1 MRAKDIMTKDPQ
13 CCGREDTARRAA
25 EVMRDY
31 DCGVIPVIDESRR
44 VIGVITDRDL
54 AVRGIAAGK
63 GPETRLAEL
72 MTPNARTSGA
82 DDDLRDVER
91 QMAELQIRR
100 IPIVDAGG
108 RCLGIISQAD
118 IARAAGKGD
127 NGVSEEEIAL
137 VVEQISEPAHRSR
150 SRGAEGTSERKS
162 DMTSEDQPVQQQF

>member
-1 MRAKDIMTKDPQ
+1 MRAKDIMTRDPQ

-44 VIGVITDRDL
+44 VIGVIAIVGRS
-54 AVRGIAAGK
+54 A
-63 GPETRLAEL
+63 AEL
-72 MTPNARTSGA
+72 LKILPGMVPLGGSNGA
-82 DDDLRDVER
+82 PAFNGEGDDLRDVER
-91 QMAELQIRR
+91 KMAELQIRR

-150 SRGAEGTSERKS
+150 SRGPEGTSERKS
-162 DMTSEDQPVQQQF
+162 EMTSEDQPVQQQF

>member
-1 MRAKDIMTKDPQ
+1 
-13 CCGREDTARRAA
+13 
-25 EVMRDY
+25 MRDY

-54 AVRGIAAGK
+54 AIRGIAAGK
-63 GPETRLAEL
+63 GSETRLSEL
-72 MTPNARTSGA
+72 MTPNARTCGA

-91 QMAELQIRR
+91 KMAEAPDSPHSDRGRR
-100 IPIVDAGG
+100 R

-127 NGVSEEEIAL
+127 NGVSQEEIAL

-150 SRGAEGTSERKS
+150 SRSAVGTSEKGTET
-162 DMTSEDQPVQQQF
+162 TSEDQPVQQQF